1 MRIDFKKFIGDR
13 NFYQRVIRL
22 SIPVMIQTGI
32 SSFVSLLDNLMIGQL
47 NQNAIAAVTVSNQ
60 ILFVLMIAL
69 FGGLAGPG
77 IFLAQFFGANDK
89 EGVQQSFRIKLIFAL
104 AIITAFL
111 LVFFNY
117 GNQIIALFLQ
127 DPITIGLTAD
137 YFFISLIGYVPFTI
151 SVIYSSSFRESAE
164 SKIPMITGLAAVFVN
179 FVFNLLLIF
188 GLLFFPRLEVTG
200 AAIATVIARVV
211 EALMLVAYAH
221 RRKFMFADK
230 VYQSIKINI
239 NLLKKVLVKGLPL
252 VTSEILWSGGMTALF
267 LAYSSFGE
275 EVIAAMNINNTIS
288 NLFFITFG
296 AMASAIAVFVGGELG
311 ANRLDT
317 AKDNAYK
324 MIAFG
329 TAIGIVA
336 GVMLISLSG
345 IIPNLYQVSDFVK
358 ELATYFAIVTGFVF
372 GIYSYN
378 ASSFFVLRAGG
389 ATKATFFFD
398 AIFTWFVQ
406 VSFVAGLV
414 YFTDLSVYVIFA
426 LSMISDVLKA
436 VLGTMFIRSGIW
448 IKNLTIKLE

>member
-1 MRIDFKKFIGDR
+1 MSINFKKFIGSKE
-13 NFYQRVIRL
+13 FYKRVIKL
-22 SIPVMIQTGI
+22 SVPVMIQTGI

-47 NQNAIAAVTVSNQ
+47 NQNAIAAVAVSNQ
-60 ILFVLMIAL
+60 ILFILMIAL

-77 IFLAQFFGANDK
+77 IFLAQFFGGNDK
-89 EGVQQSFRIKLIFAL
+89 EGVQQSFKIKIIFAL
-104 AIITAFL
+104 VIASVFL
-111 LVFFNY
+111 TTFFIF
-117 GNQIIALFLQ
+117 GNQIIGLFLQ
-127 DPITIGLTAD
+127 DPLTIKLAGD
-137 YFFISLIGYVPFTI
+137 YFFISLIGYIPFTI

-164 SKIPMITGLAAVFVN
+164 SKIPMVTGLAAVFTN

-188 GLLFFPRLEVTG
+188 GLFFFPRLEVAG
-200 AAIATVIARVV
+200 AAIATVIARIL
-211 EALMLVAYAH
+211 EAVLLILYAH
-221 RRKFMFADK
+221 RQKFMFAEK
-230 VYQSIKINI
+230 VYRSLKINI
-239 NLLKKVLVKGLPL
+239 GLLKNVLIKGLPL
-252 VTSEILWSGGMTALF
+252 VTSEILWSGGMSALF
-267 LAYSSFGE
+267 LAYSTFGE

-311 ANRLDT
+311 ANRLDV

-329 TAIGIVA
+329 TLIGIIA

-398 AIFTWFVQ
+398 AIFTWAVQ
-406 VSFVAGLV
+406 VSFVAALV
-414 YFTDLSVYVIFA
+414 YLTDLSVYWIFP
-426 LSMISDVLKA
+426 LSMISDILKA
-436 VLGTMFIRSGIW
+436 VLGTAFIKSGIW

>member
-1 MRIDFKKFIGDR
+1 
-13 NFYQRVIRL
+13 
-22 SIPVMIQTGI
+22 
-32 SSFVSLLDNLMIGQL
+32 
-47 NQNAIAAVTVSNQ
+47 
-60 ILFVLMIAL
+60 
-69 FGGLAGPG
+69 
-77 IFLAQFFGANDK
+77 
-89 EGVQQSFRIKLIFAL
+89 
-104 AIITAFL
+104 
-111 LVFFNY
+111 
-117 GNQIIALFLQ
+117 
-127 DPITIGLTAD
+127 
-137 YFFISLIGYVPFTI
+137 
-151 SVIYSSSFRESAE
+151 
-164 SKIPMITGLAAVFVN
+164 
-179 FVFNLLLIF
+179 
-188 GLLFFPRLEVTG
+188 
-200 AAIATVIARVV
+200 
-211 EALMLVAYAH
+211 MLVVYAH

-239 NLLKKVLVKGLPL
+239 KLLKGVLIKGLPL

-267 LAYSSFGE
+267 LAYSTFGE

-336 GVMLISLSG
+336 GVMLIALSG
-345 IIPNLYQVSDFVK
+345 IIPDLYQVNDFVK
-358 ELATYFAIVTGFVF
+358 QLATYFAIITGFIF
-372 GIYSYN
+372 GVYSYN

-406 VSFVAGLV
+406 VSFVAGLI
-414 YFTDLSVYVIFA
+414 YLTDLSVYVVFA
-426 LSMISDVLKA
+426 LSIIPDLLKA
-436 VLGTMFIRSGIW
+436 ILGTVFIKSGIW